1 MRTERFVPIKSP
13 VTGGRVKEVFDV
25 EEKEFRKEK
34 YRVHVRYYMC
44 VDTGEQFTTAEQDE
58 LFCNDLYSQ
67 YRNTHNMPFPDEI
80 KSIRE
85 RYGLNYA
92 QLSKIMGFGINQ
104 WKSYEEGNVPSE
116 SNAKLILTVRRKDG
130 MMRLLKESRPSF
142 EDREYARIVSRIESA
157 CDDADSKAEDFLFYG
172 NTKRGLLNGFSPLD
186 CRKLKAM
193 VCYIISKA
201 GSGICPTKLNKEMFY
216 ADFRH
221 FVKSGHSISGLNYR
235 AIQYG
240 PVPEHF
246 DTIYDNIEG
255 IEKIRTISYDK
266 ESVSL
271 VPGNMDSIDYGDVLG
286 EDELSTLDEVT
297 SEFAGMKTMEVVA
310 KSHEEI
316 AWIENNDSHEIIPYS
331 YAYLL
336 K

>member
-1 MRTERFVPIKSP
+1 MRTERFVSMISP

-25 EEKEFRKEK
+25 EEREFRKEK
-34 YRVHVRYYMC
+34 FLVHVRYYMC
-44 VDTGEQFTTAEQDE
+44 VDTGEQFTTTEQDE
-58 LFCNDLYSQ
+58 LYCNDLYSQ
-67 YRNTHNMPFPDEI
+67 YRTLHNMPFPDEI

-104 WKSYEEGNVPSE
+104 WKQYEEGNVPSE
-116 SNAKLILTVRRKDG
+116 SNAKLILTVRTKEG
-130 MMRLLKESRPSF
+130 MMKLVKESRSAF
-142 EDREYARIVSRIESA
+142 DAKEYARIVSKVESA
-157 CDDADSKAEDFLFYG
+157 SDEIDSKSENLLFYG

-201 GSGICPTKLNKEMFY
+201 GSSICPTKLNKEMFY

-221 FVKSGHSISGLNYR
+221 FVKTGHSISGLNYR

-246 DTIYDNIEG
+246 ETIYDNIEG
-255 IEKIRTISYDK
+255 IDKIRTISYDK

-271 VPGNMDSIDYGDVLG
+271 VLENMDNLNYREALEV
-286 EDELSTLDEVT
+286 DELSTLDEVT
-297 SEFAGMKTMEVVA
+297 SEFVRMKTSEVVA

-316 AWIENNDSHEIIPYS
+316 AWIENKDSHGIIPYS